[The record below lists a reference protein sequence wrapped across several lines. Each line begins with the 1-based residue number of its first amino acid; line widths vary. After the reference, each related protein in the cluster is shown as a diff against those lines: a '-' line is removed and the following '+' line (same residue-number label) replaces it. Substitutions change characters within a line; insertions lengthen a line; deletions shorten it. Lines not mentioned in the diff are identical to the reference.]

1 MGRDAA
7 DIKPK
12 FIPDEKLLPRD
23 DSGGPDYEPHHGEWD
38 DGGYVKG
45 ESKPHLGPGKGK
57 K

>member
-1 MGRDAA
+1 MADAV

-12 FIPDEKLLPRD
+12 FVPDDRLHGRD
-23 DSGGPDYEPHHGEWD
+23 DSGGPDYDNRSADWD

-45 ESKPHLGPGKGK
+45 ESKPHLSPGKGK